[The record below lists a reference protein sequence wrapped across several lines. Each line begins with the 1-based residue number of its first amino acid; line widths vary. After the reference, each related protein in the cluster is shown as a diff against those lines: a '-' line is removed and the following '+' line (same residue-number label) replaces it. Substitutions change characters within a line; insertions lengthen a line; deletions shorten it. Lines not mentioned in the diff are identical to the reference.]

1 MLSAILRWSNVA
13 VPIWVI
19 GTFWAF
25 MLYGLAFIRTPTPFE
40 AIACTIAGSL
50 LVTLVHET
58 GHAVAALACG
68 WRVIVFSVWSVG
80 LHLPTRSLAWQ
91 RRSDEQRAYGY
102 VVSAPR
108 TPGAGTT
115 ARWMWI
121 VAGGPVACLLFAAF
135 ALVSWQTWL
144 RGIDTPRLIASN
156 FGLGLAIQACLSA
169 FLSLLPHGDSDGAKL
184 IEAVRPS
191 PRWLE
196 HRACSWI
203 GTSLHYNVRLRDLP
217 AWMVAAHRAIPH
229 EDGGRHADGI
239 DIGRALDAEQPDI
252 AHARALIDTYRVR
265 HGGSVWL
272 DSCDAYLAAIG
283 EGDPET
289 ATVRLWQGEPDP
301 QMQSMQHAA
310 RASVC
315 AARGDA
321 PGMDAELA
329 AMRKAVRARSP
340 YRNATFHDIER
351 RIRAAQRPA

>member
-1 MLSAILRWSNVA
+1 MLSGILRWSKLA
-13 VPIWVI
+13 ALTWWA

-25 MLYGLAFIRTPTPFE
+25 MLYGLAFVRTPTPFE
-40 AIACTIAGSL
+40 AILCTITGSL
-50 LVTLVHET
+50 LVTIVHET

-80 LHLPTRSLAWQ
+80 LHLPTRTLAWQ
-91 RRSDEQRAYGY
+91 RRGDEQGAYGY

-108 TPGAGTT
+108 APGAGTT
-115 ARWMWI
+115 VRWIWI
-121 VAGGPVACLLFAAF
+121 VAGGPVACLLFAAL
-135 ALVSWQTWL
+135 ALISWQTWL

-156 FGLGLAIQACLSA
+156 FGLALAIQAFLSA
-169 FLSLLPHGDSDGAKL
+169 FRSLLPHGESDGAKL
-184 IEAVRPS
+184 IEAARPS
-191 PRWLE
+191 QQWLE
-196 HRACSWI
+196 HRACSWM

-229 EDGGRHADGI
+229 DDGGRHADGI
-239 DIGRALDAEQPDI
+239 DIGRALDAKQPDFV
-252 AHARALIDTYRVR
+252 HARTLIDAYRAR
-265 HGGSVWL
+265 HGGSEWL

-283 EGDPET
+283 EGDAEAG
-289 ATVRLWQGEPDP
+289 ATRLWQGEPDS

-315 AARGDA
+315 AAQGDA

-340 YRNATFHDIER
+340 YRNATFRDIER
-351 RIRAAQRPA
+351 RIRAALRPA